1 MTIRMYGAEWC
12 SDCKRSKLY
21 FDKQG
26 IEYEY
31 IDIDAEPERY
41 KHYFERDVPE
51 KYRSRVDVRAFS
63 PGERLVFE
71 PYTREAFTESREWI
85 AAHGIFAPGEMG
97 SGNYEEAVLS
107 VPA

>member
-31 IDIDAEPERY
+31 IDIDDDPKAVKIVRKANHGRRMIPTIFFEDGSILVEPTNAE
-41 KHYFERDVPE
+41 
-51 KYRSRVDVRAFS
+51 
-63 PGERLVFE
+63 L
-71 PYTREAFTESREWI
+71 
-85 AAHGIFAPGEMG
+85 AAKLG
-97 SGNYEEAVLS
+97 LT
-107 VPA
+107 